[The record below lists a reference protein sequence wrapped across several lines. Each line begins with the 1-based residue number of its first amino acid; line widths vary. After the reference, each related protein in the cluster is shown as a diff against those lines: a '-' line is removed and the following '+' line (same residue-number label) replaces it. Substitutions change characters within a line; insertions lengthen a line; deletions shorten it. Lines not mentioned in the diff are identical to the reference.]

1 MAAEALWNIRGSAA
15 TLIDVTVP
23 SQNGRVRRNGIRI
36 HRSGRLGADEA
47 TTKDGIPD
55 HRRQNPP
62 RPGRRFEQP
71 GTEEGDRR
79 GRIPEAVR
87 PQRPHRHREQQP
99 GKTWQHTVGGRGRS
113 AAAHPIRVRESLSR
127 VLRAPQAPR
136 AANESFWCTRSTSS
150 GRTQPDRRARRL
162 RRRST
167 RRAFQ
172 ADRERDRRLIA
183 AGFRAIRLTP
193 LDLANG
199 RSLARALRGLLK
211 SRMTVERSRPGER
224 WFER

>member
-1 MAAEALWNIRGSAA
+1 MVACAVTAYASTGPAASGPTRRPPRTESRTTVARTLLDMADVLNSQALKRAI
-15 TLIDVTVP
+15 
-23 SQNGRVRRNGIRI
+23 
-36 HRSGRLGADEA
+36 DEA
-47 TTKDGIPD
+47 EYQRLFDLNALTATV
-55 HRRQNPP
+55 NNN
-62 RPGRRFEQP
+62 PGRRGSTLLEVAADPSQLTRSEFENRFLGFCARHKLP
-71 GTEEGDRR
+71 APRTNRSGVR
-79 GRIPEAVR
+79 GRRLLA
-87 PQRPHRHREQQP
+87 
-99 GKTWQHTVGGRGRS
+99 GR
-113 AAAHPIRVRESLSR
+113 
-127 VLRAPQAPR
+127 
-136 AANESFWCTRSTSS
+136 
-150 GRTQPDRRARRL
+150 QPDRRARRL

-199 RSLARALRGLLK
+199 RSVARALRGLLK

>member
-1 MAAEALWNIRGSAA
+1 MLGYEVDAFWPDAN
-15 TLIDVTVP
+15 LIVE
-23 SQNGRVRRNGIRI
+23 
-36 HRSGRLGADEA
+36 L
-47 TTKDGIPD
+47 DGY
-55 HRRQNPP
+55 
-62 RPGRRFEQP
+62 
-71 GTEEGDRR
+71 
-79 GRIPEAVR
+79 
-87 PQRPHRHREQQP
+87 
-99 GKTWQHTVGGRGRS
+99 
-113 AAAHPIRVRESLSR
+113 AAH
-127 VLRAPQAPR
+127 
-136 AANESFWCTRSTSS
+136 
-150 GRTQPDRRARRL
+150 
-162 RRRST
+162 ST